1 MVFCGKY
8 FIPMLISNKY
18 IFKRDI
24 VLHYLFRIWKI
35 SVFLFF
41 PSSKYH
47 LNIYQN
53 QGYPLNHINTYWYFT
68 LNKTFFLLHSTACG
82 ILVLLGI
89 KPVPPTLE
97 SKVLTTGPPGS
108 PEYDFIYSSNVLL
121 DMMIFQLVFTS
132 VKPQELCIYRNIK
145 LYLI

>member
-41 PSSKYH
+41 PSSKCH
-47 LNIYQN
+47 LNIYQK

-89 KPVPPTLE
+89 KPVSPTLE
-97 SKVLTTGPPGS
+97 SKVLTTGPPGKS
-108 PEYDFIYSSNVLL
+108 WVWLYIFIKCVTWYDDFSISFHICKTTRI
-121 DMMIFQLVFTS
+121 MHI
-132 VKPQELCIYRNIK
+132 
-145 LYLI
+145 